1 MAPATVTVETRHG
14 DDCTCPSV
22 GEVNISLV
30 ASRPN
35 CPGDHSPHR
44 AGTIERQLEPYGP
57 VFNGAVIITWPAAA
71 KPPVHGAP
79 LIPWRMEIHDH
90 ATGEQ
95 MLGVSGLRMAIG
107 GESWDDEMICVDLT
121 ELIGEDGK
129 PLRGERPMPVRDP
142 NDRERILTGVFRY
155 LIVEMRIREDNAK

>member
-1 MAPATVTVETRHG
+1 MAEATVTVETRHG

-35 CPGDHSPHR
+35 CPGDRSPHR
-44 AGTIERQLEPYGP
+44 AGSIDAQLAPYRP
-57 VFNGAVIITWPAAA
+57 VFNGAVVITWPAVA
-71 KPPVHGAP
+71 KLPTHGAP
-79 LIPWRMEIHDH
+79 LMPWRMEIHDH

-95 MLGVSGLRMAIG
+95 MLGVSGLRMVIG

-121 ELIGEDGK
+121 ELVGEDGK
-129 PLRGERPMPVRDP
+129 PLRGKRVVPVRGPDDP
-142 NDRERILTGVFRY
+142 ERIRRGVFRY
-155 LIVEMRIREDNAK
+155 LVAEMRVREDDAK